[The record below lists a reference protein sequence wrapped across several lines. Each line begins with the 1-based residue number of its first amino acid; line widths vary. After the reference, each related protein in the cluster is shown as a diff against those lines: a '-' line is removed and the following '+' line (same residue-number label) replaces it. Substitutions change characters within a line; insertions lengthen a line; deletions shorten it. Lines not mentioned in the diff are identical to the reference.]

1 MKIIFLDIDGVLN
14 HEEWYDKVVTSK
26 VNPINQDL
34 DPSSIGKINRI
45 ISLTDAKIVLS
56 SSWRVDSNCA
66 TMLYKSG
73 LFKDSIIDKT
83 PYIHHDE
90 NHMRGFEIQKWLDE
104 TGYKIFS
111 YVIIDDDKDM
121 LDSQM
126 SNFIQTSRWTG
137 ITDEDVDKC
146 IKILNN
152 ET

>member
-26 VNPINQDL
+26 IKPINQDL

-56 SSWRVDSNCA
+56 SSWRVDSNCS
-66 TMLYKSG
+66 TTLYKSG

-83 PYIHHDE
+83 PYIRHDE

-104 TGYKIFS
+104 TGYKISS

-126 SNFIQTSRWTG
+126 NNFIQTSRWTG
-137 ITDEDVDKC
+137 ITDEDVDNC